1 MRQIEIKRKQIEYLS
16 MALEII
22 LLLAIERKLKLEG
35 MGFFMIPVVLFA
47 IAWTFVGENL
57 PEVLAKLI
65 RIRRSKG
72 QHKSVKNIHRYSLI
86 CQIALGAVGTFL
98 MLTVGS
104 YLGEHVF
111 SCPFASLMIWI
122 LSPLL
127 FLRSMSSLLLGYCQG
142 EGFELP
148 GVITCLLRIVV
159 IYGFGIIL
167 GTVAGE
173 YGTKVSALLKV
184 EHYVA
189 MYIGAGWCLAIVM
202 AELVVI
208 LFLFFS
214 FLGTRR
220 RKQRAESESMRA
232 SVSLQGYIGASFRNV
247 IFKALVNFCELFP
260 FAIGMLLF
268 YHKEGADAPLTYG
281 TFFVGYLA
289 VCILIYRLMN
299 AMSVPYWNKIAGFFK
314 HDEVRLGRVC
324 YHAGMEFLIAFALY
338 VCVSISAMATQVGAV
353 AGFTSPNLVKVVVP
367 GSFLILFASL
377 AFYFSRLLM
386 RFGKNV
392 IVLGIGI
399 ICDIL
404 YVLIFMVLWTD
415 ERMNL
420 LSLTYAGL
428 ISFGIYAALLGMITT
443 QLVGGRMNWLKEIVI
458 PIGLAA
464 VMGIIEALCVKFMG
478 EKLESIY
485 IVLFVGGFGFL
496 VYWCAIVFLRSFTE
510 EELSV
515 MPFGGVLLSIGKMIG
530 TF

>member
-1 MRQIEIKRKQIEYLS
+1 
-16 MALEII
+16 MALEIV

-35 MGFFMIPVVLFA
+35 MGFFLIPVMFFA
-47 IAWTFVGENL
+47 VAWTFVGESL

-72 QHKSVKNIHRYSLI
+72 QHKSVKNIHRYSMI
-86 CQIALGAVGTFL
+86 CQIALGLAGTFL
-98 MLTVGS
+98 MLTVGT
-104 YLGEHVF
+104 YLADKVCF
-111 SCPFASLMIWI
+111 CPFANLMIWI
-122 LSPLL
+122 FSPLL

-148 GVITCLLRIVV
+148 AVVVCILRIVV

-173 YGTKVSALLKV
+173 YGTKVSELLKV

-189 MYIGAGWCLAIVM
+189 MYVGAGWCLAIVM

-214 FLGTRR
+214 FMGTRR
-220 RKQRAESESMRA
+220 RKQRAEVESMRA
-232 SVSLQGYIGASFRNV
+232 SVSLQGYVGASFRNI

-268 YHKEGADAPLTYG
+268 YKREAENAPLAYG
-281 TFFVGYLA
+281 TFFVGYLS
-289 VCILIYRLMN
+289 VCFLIYRLIN
-299 AMSVPYWNKIAGFFK
+299 AITVPYWGKIAGFFK

-324 YHAGMEFLIAFALY
+324 YHAGMEFLFALSLCLS
-338 VCVSISAMATQVGAV
+338 VTISAMATQVGALL
-353 AGFTSPNLVKVVVP
+353 GFTSPNLVKVLVP
-367 GSFLILFASL
+367 GSLLILCMSL
-377 AFYFSRLLM
+377 AFYFSRMLM

-392 IVLGIGI
+392 LVLGIGV

-404 YVLIFMVLWTD
+404 FILIFMVLWTD
-415 ERMNL
+415 ERMSL

-428 ISFGIYAALLGMITT
+428 ISFGIYAVLLGVITT
-443 QLVGGRMNWLKEIVI
+443 QLIGGRMFWIKEIVL
-458 PIGLAA
+458 PLGLAA
-464 VMGIIEALCVKFMG
+464 ALGIIEALCVKFMG
-478 EKLESIY
+478 EKLESLY
-485 IVLFVGGFGFL
+485 VVLLVGGFGFL
-496 VYWCAIVFLRSFTE
+496 IYWCAMVFLRTFTE

-515 MPFGGVLLSIGKMIG
+515 MPLGGVLLSIGKMMG